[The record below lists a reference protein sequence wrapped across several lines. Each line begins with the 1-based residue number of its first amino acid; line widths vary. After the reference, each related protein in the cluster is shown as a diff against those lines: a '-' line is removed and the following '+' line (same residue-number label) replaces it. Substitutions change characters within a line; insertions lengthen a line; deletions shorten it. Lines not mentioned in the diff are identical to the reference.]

1 MTRLRHTALVLLPL
15 FAYAQEKPAPP
26 PELDK
31 ALRQRAG
38 QFIQYTIDKNYK
50 RAYEL
55 VAEETKDWYLSSGKP
70 QYNSFHIEDIEYSK
84 DFQEATVKSK
94 VTRELTMNS
103 QVRTAELTISDL
115 WKMEDGK
122 WMWYHDPNVL
132 MTPFG
137 EIKIDRSK
145 LAANAG
151 PAPIP
156 SDVSPEAAAAAA
168 SKLNVQATVN
178 KREVSFAQ
186 GKAAIDELVFHNGL
200 KGVVIVVADIVGDY
214 RSFSVEPRRVQLE
227 SGKDMTFK
235 VRYQPAENL
244 SPATVRFTM
253 EPFGRE
259 MHVSIR
265 VSGAREAS
273 H

>member
-1 MTRLRHTALVLLPL
+1 VTKLRRIAFFLLP
-15 FAYAQEKPAPP
+15 FCVCAQEKPAPA

-31 ALRQRAG
+31 ALHERAG
-38 QFIQYTIDKNYK
+38 QFIQYTIDRNYK

-94 VTRELTMNS
+94 VTRELEMNK
-103 QVRTAELTISDL
+103 QVRTTEFTISDL

-168 SKLNVQATVN
+168 SNLNVQASVS
-178 KREVSFAQ
+178 KREVSFAG
-186 GKAAIDELVFHNGL
+186 GKAASDEFVFHNGL
-200 KGVVIVVADIVGDY
+200 KGVVTLVADIVGDY

-227 SGKDMTFK
+227 SGKEVTFQ
-235 VRYQPAENL
+235 VHYQPSENL
-244 SPATVRFTM
+244 SPATVRLTLD
-253 EPFGRE
+253 PFQRE
-259 MHVSIR
+259 LHIPIR
-265 VSGAREAS
+265 VSGATEAS

>member
-1 MTRLRHTALVLLPL
+1 MTRLPHIALFLLPL
-15 FAYAQEKPAPP
+15 LACAQEKPAPP

-31 ALRQRAG
+31 ALRERAG

-55 VAEETKDWYLSSGKP
+55 VAEDTKDWYLSSGKP
-70 QYNSFHIEDIEYSK
+70 QYNSFHIEEIEYSK

-103 QVRTAELTISDL
+103 QVRTAEVTVSDL

-122 WMWYHDPNVL
+122 WMWFHDPNVL
-132 MTPFG
+132 VTPFG

-145 LAANAG
+145 MPAG
-151 PAPIP
+151 GPSAPIP

-168 SKLNVQATVN
+168 GKLNVTASVN
-178 KREVSFAQ
+178 KREVSFAR
-186 GKAAIDELVFHNGL
+186 GTAANDDLVFHNGL
-200 KGVVIVVADIVGDY
+200 QGVVIVVADIVGDY
-214 RSFSVEPRRVQLE
+214 KSFSVEPKRVQLE
-227 SGKDMTFK
+227 SGKEATFK
-235 VRYQPAENL
+235 VHYQPAEKF
-244 SPATVRFTM
+244 SASTVRLTL

-259 MHVSIR
+259 LHVPIR
-265 VSGAREAS
+265 LSGAAEAP

>member
-1 MTRLRHTALVLLPL
+1 MLRHTAFLLIPL
-15 FAYAQEKPAPP
+15 FACAQEKPAPP

-31 ALRQRAG
+31 ALRERAG
-38 QFIQYTIDKNYK
+38 QFIQYTVDKNYK

-84 DFQEATVKSK
+84 DFQQATVKSK
-94 VTRELTMNS
+94 VTRELTMNA

-122 WMWYHDPNVL
+122 WMWYHDPDVL
-132 MTPFG
+132 VTPFG

-145 LAANAG
+145 MPASGGPSAAL
-151 PAPIP
+151 P
-156 SDVSPEAAAAAA
+156 SDVSPEAAVKAAGN
-168 SKLNVQATVN
+168 LNIQATVN
-178 KREVSFAQ
+178 KREVSFAR
-186 GKAAIDELVFHNGL
+186 GKAASEEFVFHNGQ
-200 KGVVIVVADIVGDY
+200 KGVVVVIADIVGDY
-214 RSFSVEPRRVQLE
+214 RSFSVEPRRVELE
-227 SGKDMTFK
+227 FGKEATFK
-235 VRYQPAENL
+235 VHYQPAENL
-244 SPATVRFTM
+244 FPATVRLTL

-259 MHVSIR
+259 LHVPLR
-265 VSGAREAS
+265 VSGAAETS